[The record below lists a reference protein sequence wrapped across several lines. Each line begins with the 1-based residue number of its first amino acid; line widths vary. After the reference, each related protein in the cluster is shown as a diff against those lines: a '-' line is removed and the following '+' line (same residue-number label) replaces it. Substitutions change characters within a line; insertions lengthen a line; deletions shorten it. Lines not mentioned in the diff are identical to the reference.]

1 MLILLVRFR
10 SPLRLL
16 LASLLLS
23 IIALAAPSCEAD
35 EADDS
40 ATTPAPI
47 RFLISFDDGPS
58 GADYANPTAQVLRTL
73 AQNEV
78 QAGIKA
84 IFFTQTRAI
93 NGGGSING
101 KALLKREHD
110 EGHLLAFH
118 TATPRH
124 SNHRYLT
131 EEEFDLSLKNGIA
144 DITAITGTAPK
155 LVRPPF
161 WNYDGR
167 TLAAYHKYGMQL
179 LLTDLNANDGKIWGV
194 NFSLTKRRNML
205 KQLTTM
211 QARWQSASLQAV
223 DGATPIIVTFHDIN
237 SYTAHHVEE
246 YLHILLEVAR
256 ELNMTVASKAFYDDR
271 VEIERAALAKT
282 VRDMEVK
289 TLLPGFWNWLWQ

>member
-1 MLILLVRFR
+1 LLILLVR
-10 SPLRLL
+10 LRLPIGLLLPIFL
-16 LASLLLS
+16 LA
-23 IIALAAPSCEAD
+23 IIALASPRC

-40 ATTPAPI
+40 TTTPTPI

-58 GADYANPTAQVLRTL
+58 GATYANPTAQVLQTL
-73 AQNEV
+73 KQNAV
-78 QAGIKA
+78 QPGIKA
-84 IFFTQTRAI
+84 IFFTQSRAI
-93 NGGGSING
+93 NGGGSIHG
-101 KALLKREHD
+101 KALLKREYD

-124 SNHRYLT
+124 SNHRYLS

-161 WNYDGR
+161 WNYDAR
-167 TLAAYHKYGMQL
+167 TLAAYQKYGMQL

-205 KQLTTM
+205 KQLKAL
-211 QARWQSASLQAV
+211 QGQWQNASLPAI

-237 SYTAHHVEE
+237 RYTAHHVEE
-246 YLHILLEVAR
+246 YLQILLEVAH
-256 ELNMTVASKAFYDDR
+256 ELDITVASKAFYDER
-271 VEIERAALAKT
+271 GEIERAALART
-282 VRDMEVK
+282 VRDTEVK
-289 TLLPGFWNWLWQ
+289 PLLPGFWNWLWQ